1 MRRRAQT
8 ARNSADSSTT
18 VRVRNSADLVMGNTE
33 DAEWRDVFHFPY
45 GEEGGLVDFCAGGG
59 TAYLT
64 SSLERETTALLM
76 VDLATG
82 ETLETLY
89 SNDRCNVGGVT
100 LDRDTKELQMI
111 STNYARTVRVGG
123 TSNVLLFF
131 CILTL
136 FASGFDDSPPPAA
149 AAALVFSDPLRLPRI
164 TLILQERVFFD
175 EDLERDYQF
184 LKSTNPN
191 AEIGVASRS
200 LDETKWI
207 VAYSRSDGPTEY
219 VVYDKPNRVV
229 TPLFVS
235 NPKLLPY
242 QFSLMEDV

>member
-33 DAEWRDVFHFPY
+33 DAEWRGVFHFPY

-64 SSLERETTALLM
+64 SSLERETTALLR

-123 TSNVLLFF
+123 TSTLFLFF
-131 CILTL
+131 CMLTL
-136 FASGFDDSPPPAA
+136 FASGFDDPPP
-149 AAALVFSDPLRLPRI
+149 PPPPPPP
-164 TLILQERVFFD
+164 FD

-207 VAYSRSDGPTEY
+207 VTYSRSDGPTEY

-242 QFSLMEDV
+242 KFSLMEDV

>member
-8 ARNSADSSTT
+8 ARNSVDSSTT
-18 VRVRNSADLVMGNTE
+18 VRVRNSADLVVGTPE

-45 GEEGGLVDFCAGGG
+45 GEEGGLVDFCQGGG

-64 SSLERETTALLM
+64 SSLGRETTALLR

-123 TSNVLLFF
+123 MSNLFLF
-131 CILTL
+131 LCILTL
-136 FASGFDDSPPPAA
+136 FASGFDAPPPPPWYFLIPSPPAA
-149 AAALVFSDPLRLPRI
+149 NNFDFAGTRILRRGSREGLPVPQI
-164 TLILQERVFFD
+164 YQPERRNRRRQPIPRRD
-175 EDLERDYQF
+175 EVDRHIF
-184 LKSTNPN
+184 
-191 AEIGVASRS
+191 AC
-200 LDETKWI
+200 
-207 VAYSRSDGPTEY
+207 
-219 VVYDKPNRVV
+219 
-229 TPLFVS
+229 
-235 NPKLLPY
+235 
-242 QFSLMEDV
+242 